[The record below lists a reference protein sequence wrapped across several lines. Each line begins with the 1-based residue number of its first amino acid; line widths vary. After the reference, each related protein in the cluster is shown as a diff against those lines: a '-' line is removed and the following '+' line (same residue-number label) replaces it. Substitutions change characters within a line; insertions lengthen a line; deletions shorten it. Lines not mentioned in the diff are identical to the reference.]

1 MEKAPRQ
8 RLTSLK
14 KGVEVLKLSMIYC
27 FHDFFRT
34 PDAVGHKLVQMGP
47 LKHVQDFLFD
57 KRMMHISLCR
67 RDLTCLI
74 SAFLN
79 NFKFPKYETL
89 QRAQQVCDKEYVL
102 GIFDLSIYKNPDFSK
117 TRLDNFFVH
126 LSVSGVCKDTVVTPE
141 KLALTTS
148 AVYKCEDSSEQMLSV
163 VCEECKHLQPVRFMC
178 KRDFDNDDVMTKLT
192 FSLMLLK

>member
-1 MEKAPRQ
+1 
-8 RLTSLK
+8 
-14 KGVEVLKLSMIYC
+14 
-27 FHDFFRT
+27 
-34 PDAVGHKLVQMGP
+34 
-47 LKHVQDFLFD
+47 
-57 KRMMHISLCR
+57 MMHISLCR
-67 RDLTCLI
+67 RDLTCVI

-102 GIFDLSIYKNPDFSK
+102 GNLDLTIYKNFEFSK
-117 TRLDNFFVH
+117 RSLDNFFFH
-126 LSVSGVCKDTVVTPE
+126 LSVSGVCKETALTPE

-148 AVYKCEDSSEQMLSV
+148 AVYKCEDNSEQMLSV

-178 KRDFDNDDVMTKLT
+178 KRDFENDDVMTRVT